1 MEKIII
7 TVEDAEYVDE
17 VIEEITEDGEKV
29 SIIGGLQKL
38 IPDSDKHD
46 GHDVLI
52 DGILANRVTFVLLK
66 ELTPKKKKIAERYA
80 TFADVIPLK
89 S

>member
-1 MEKIII
+1 MERIII
-7 TVEDAEYVDE
+7 TVEDAEYVEE
-17 VIEEITEDGEKV
+17 VIGNITLVGEKV

-52 DGILANRVTFVLLK
+52 DGILANRVSFVLLK
-66 ELTPKKKKIAERYA
+66 ELSPKKKKIAERYA
-80 TFADVIPLK
+80 TFPEIPPK

>member
-1 MEKIII
+1 MERIII
-7 TVEDAEYVDE
+7 TVEDAEYVEE
-17 VIEEITEDGEKV
+17 VIGHITLVGEKV

-52 DGILANRVTFVLLK
+52 DGILANRVSFVLLK
-66 ELTPKKKKIAERYA
+66 ELSPKKKKIAERYA
-80 TFADVIPLK
+80 TFPEIPPK

>member
-1 MEKIII
+1 MERIII
-7 TVEDAEYVDE
+7 TVEDAEYIDE
-17 VIEEITEDGEKV
+17 VIEEITEEGEKV
-29 SIIGGLQKL
+29 SIIGGLQKS

-52 DGILANRVTFVLLK
+52 DGILANRVSFVLLK
-66 ELTPKKKKIAERYA
+66 ELSPKKRKIAERYA
-80 TFADVIPLK
+80 TFPDTLSIK